1 MALYSRRIL
10 MPLLAVLLLMQFGCA
25 SKIKGWSQEA
35 YRTPEPLVAE
45 LRQGKLGVL
54 PVMVLEQ
61 PAKEDQ
67 KRGSKPLPAP
77 YTPDEVFETGE
88 MLPQSTGAD
97 PNRLVISEI
106 LLRKLRANL
115 FSIPIISPAECLK
128 SINDSGLTAAYL
140 RFDRNYPKLGVNSE
154 YLSSFSRAT
163 GSRYLLISTASFS
176 EYSSETSVNVIWT
189 FGRKTVLRSVKI
201 LGQIWDAQSGRKLW
215 EGYAVGYNSIAPY
228 ESPPL
233 PEAIM
238 DQAVTSFVGIML
250 PGPEN
255 RDKR

>member
-10 MPLLAVLLLMQFGCA
+10 MPLLSVLLLMQFGCA
-25 SKIKGWSQEA
+25 SQIKGWSQEA
-35 YRTPEPLVAE
+35 YRTSEPLVAE
-45 LRQGKLGVL
+45 LQQGKLAVL

-77 YTPDEVFETGE
+77 YTPEQVFEAAE
-88 MLPQSTGAD
+88 MLPQSTAD
-97 PNRLVISEI
+97 PNRLGINEI
-106 LLRKLRANL
+106 LLRKLRTNL

-128 SINDSGLTAAYL
+128 RINDSGLTAAYL
-140 RFDRNYPKLGVNSE
+140 RFDRNFPKLGVDSE
-154 YLSSFSRAT
+154 YLSNFSRAT
-163 GSRYLLISTASFS
+163 GSRYLLISTAYFS
-176 EYSSETSVNVIWT
+176 EYSSESTINIIWT
-189 FGRKTVLRSVKI
+189 FGRKSVLRSVKI

-215 EGYAVGYNSIAPY
+215 EGYAVGYNSTAPF
-228 ESPPL
+228 ESPQL
-233 PEAIM
+233 PDEIT